1 MAVCSKC
8 GIQVEDS
15 VKFCPVCGQEI
26 EASFIGKV
34 KGLNDTEDQTGEFET
49 QDIEENKWIS
59 LLSYLG
65 PLVFIPMF
73 VKKNSRFARYHANQG
88 LVLFITE
95 GVYSIITGIIM
106 AVLRTAFPVRFTGY
120 TWTRGFV
127 YNSINTVFSLASLVF
142 VLLAVLGIINVVK
155 GKAKDLPVIGKIRL
169 IR

>member
-8 GIQVEDS
+8 GMQVEDS
-15 VKFCPVCGQEI
+15 VKFCPACGEEI
-26 EASFIGKV
+26 EESFIGRV
-34 KGLNDTEDQTGEFET
+34 KGLNDTEDQTAEF
-49 QDIEENKWIS
+49 DAADVEENKWIS

-73 VKKNSRFARYHANQG
+73 VKKHSKFARYHANQG

-95 GVYSIITGIIM
+95 GVYSIATGIIM
-106 AVLRTAFPVRFTGY
+106 ALLRAAFPVRLIGFT
-120 TWTRGFV
+120 WSRGFV
-127 YNSINTVFSLASLVF
+127 YNSINTIFSLASLVF

-169 IR
+169 IK